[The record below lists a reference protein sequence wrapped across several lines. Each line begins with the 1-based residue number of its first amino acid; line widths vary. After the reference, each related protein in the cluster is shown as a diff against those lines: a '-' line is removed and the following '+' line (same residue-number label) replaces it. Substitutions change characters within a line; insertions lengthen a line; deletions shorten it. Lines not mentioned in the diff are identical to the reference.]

1 MPFDLHNHP
10 RYSPGSRV
18 PPADLVRLAQKLRLG
33 GIAITDHNSVGGIEQ
48 AEAAA
53 GPNFLVLPA
62 IEISTNAGHVLA
74 YGVREAIPRNLSVA
88 DTVERIVALG
98 GVPVA
103 AHPYRCGSGL
113 GERPLAAAS
122 FPPA

>member
-1 MPFDLHNHP
+1 MRTPCVAIGIEF
-10 RYSPGSRV
+10 PGRHGPSRSIFG
-18 PPADLVRLAQKLRLG
+18 PADRHIGLVRLAQKLRLS
-33 GIAITDHNSVGGIEQ
+33 GIAITDHNSVGGIEE

-53 GPNFLVLPA
+53 GPDFLVLPA
-62 IEISTNAGHVLA
+62 IEISTDAGHVLA

-103 AHPYRCGSGL
+103 AH
-113 GERPLAAAS
+113 
-122 FPPA
+122 